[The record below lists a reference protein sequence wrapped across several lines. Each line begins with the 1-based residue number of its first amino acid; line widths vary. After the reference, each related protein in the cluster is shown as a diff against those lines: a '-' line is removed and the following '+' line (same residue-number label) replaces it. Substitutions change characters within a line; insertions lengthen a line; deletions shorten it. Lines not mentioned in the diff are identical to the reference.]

1 MIHLNEEDLKRIV
14 QEELSRSDVRSM
26 INDRITEYLKERE
39 FEEKIKGIISD
50 TFENY
55 FKYMYTKRGM
65 WKNELKK

>member
-1 MIHLNEEDLKRIV
+1 MIHLNEEDLKRMV

-26 INDRITEYLKERE
+26 INDRIAEYLKERE
-39 FEEKIKGIISD
+39 FEEKIKSIISD

>member
-1 MIHLNEEDLKRIV
+1 MIHLNEEDLKRMV
-14 QEELSRSDVRSM
+14 QEELSRSDVRSI
-26 INDRITEYLKERE
+26 INDRIAEYLKERE
-39 FEEKIKGIISD
+39 FEEKIKSIISD

>member
-1 MIHLNEEDLKRIV
+1 MHLKDKDLRKMV
-14 QEELSRSDVRSM
+14 QEELTRADVRSI
-26 INDRITEYLKERE
+26 INDRIAEYLKERE
-39 FEEKIKGIISD
+39 FEEKIKSIISD

>member
-1 MIHLNEEDLKRIV
+1 MTHLNEEDLKRMV

-26 INDRITEYLKERE
+26 INDRIAEYLKERE
-39 FEEKIKGIISD
+39 FEEKIKSIISD

>member
-1 MIHLNEEDLKRIV
+1 MTHLNEEDLRRMV

-26 INDRITEYLKERE
+26 INDRISEYLKERE
-39 FEEKIKGIISD
+39 FEEKIKSIISD